1 MSELTLTAALRRLHE
16 ATLISARQQML
27 DPNHPL
33 HGSYISPG
41 TGMDD
46 AGAAGT
52 AGFIA
57 SCGLLL
63 ANSLSD
69 PESLPA
75 IDRADLLHRIDIAAD
90 YLLRAQRPS
99 GLIDLRIANYD
110 SSPDAA
116 FAVQVL
122 SAMYQQAHG
131 LNPDLDAVLAK
142 LETFIRKAVDGI
154 LTGGFHTPN
163 HRWVI
168 VSALAL
174 AATLFPDLDVR
185 AVVEAY
191 LAEGFDI
198 SDEGTYIER
207 SVGVYDAI
215 TDRAL
220 LLLADH
226 WPDAQIQA
234 TAQAAVTRNLNL
246 DLYLLHDDGTAETG
260 LSHRQD
266 FGTRTVPVGLISCY
280 LHSAARTSNPFFA
293 SAAHWLWAKA
303 DQPADFWVAYVLK
316 SVGMPTLTD
325 TPLPTDYTH
334 FYPQNRIWRARRK
347 RLNTSAFG
355 GTTRLIT
362 LVYGEAELS
371 SIKISQSYFGVG
383 RFVADEM
390 EADEHS
396 ILLHSRGDHS
406 PYRPAYELPLG
417 RPVAP
422 DQWEATKAERQF
434 KTIPRVNSIL
444 RITVVD
450 DGLELHY
457 RTLDGLD
464 DATAQIAL
472 DFPAGGIWET
482 DDTALQTQPGQII
495 FLKQNAGRMR
505 FGHDIIEINPGANG
519 HRTWHMRDTEEA
531 APGLVRVLIP
541 LITPVDHRFRLRVY
555 SAPISAF

>member
-1 MSELTLTAALRRLHE
+1 MPDLNLVTALHSLQVSTAA
-16 ATLISARQQML
+16 TARQQLMEA
-27 DPNHPL
+27 DHPL
-33 HGSYISPG
+33 YGAYISPAHG
-41 TGMDD
+41 LDD

-52 AGFIA
+52 AGLVA
-57 SCGLLL
+57 CWGLLL
-63 ANSLSD
+63 AASLTM
-69 PESLPA
+69 PESAPA
-75 IDRADLLHRIDIAAD
+75 IDRDDVLRRMDIAAD
-90 YLLRAQRPS
+90 YLLRAQRSS

-131 LNPDLDAVLAK
+131 LDDALDAVLAK
-142 LETFIRKAVDGI
+142 LETFMRRAVKGI

-174 AATLFPDLDVR
+174 AASLFPDLDVR
-185 AVVEAY
+185 EVVEAY

-198 SDEGTYIER
+198 SGEGTYIER
-207 SVGVYDAI
+207 SAGSYDAI
-215 TDRAL
+215 TNRAL

-226 WPDAQIQA
+226 WPDAEIQA
-234 TAQAAVTRNLNL
+234 AAHTAVTRNLEF
-246 DLYLLHDDGTAETG
+246 DIHLLHADGTAETG

-266 FGTRTVPVGLISCY
+266 YGTRTVPIGLISCY
-280 LHSAARTSNPFFA
+280 LHSATRTSNPLFA
-293 SAAHWLWAKA
+293 STARWLWGKSSAA
-303 DQPADFWVAYVLK
+303 GDFWIAYVLK
-316 SVGMPTLTD
+316 SVGVPTLADITV
-325 TPLPTDYTH
+325 PTRYAH
-334 FYPQNRIWRARRK
+334 FYPQNRLWRARRES
-347 RLNTSAFG
+347 LSASAFG
-355 GTTRLIT
+355 GVTRLMT
-362 LVYGEAELS
+362 VVYGAAELTS
-371 SIKISQSYFGVG
+371 LKISQSYFGVG
-383 RFVADEM
+383 RFIADEM
-390 EADEHS
+390 EADENS

-422 DQWEATKAERQF
+422 ENWESTKADRQF
-434 KTIPRVNSIL
+434 KRVPPANSIL

-450 DGLELHY
+450 DGLALHY

-482 DDTALQTQPGQII
+482 EDTALQTQAGQII

-505 FGHDIIEINPGANG
+505 FGHDVIEINPGANG

-541 LITPVDHRFRLRVY
+541 LLTPADHHLRLRVY
-555 SAPISAF
+555 RAPVTAF